1 MIDYRSILP
10 EDAPAFWQFLNTLDG
25 QTSFMMYEPGE
36 RIRRTSLA
44 ALTEDIRQHVIPGG
58 DFLDIALEGGMIVG
72 FLRAERG
79 TCNRVRHTAYVVTG
93 VLEGFR
99 SRGVGTALFTRLE
112 AWARTNHITRLEL
125 TVECPNEAARHLY
138 EKMGFTVEGLRRNA
152 VLVDGHLVDEYYMAR
167 LL

>member
-1 MIDYRSILP
+1 
-10 EDAPAFWQFLNTLDG
+10 
-25 QTSFMMYEPGE
+25 
-36 RIRRTSLA
+36 
-44 ALTEDIRQHVIPGG
+44 
-58 DFLDIALEGGMIVG
+58 MIVG

-99 SRGVGTALFTRLE
+99 GRGVSTALFTRLE
-112 AWARTNHITRLEL
+112 SWARTNRITRLEL

-138 EKMGFTVEGLRRNA
+138 EKMGFTVEGIRRNA
-152 VLVDGHLVDEYYMAR
+152 MLVDGHLVDEYYMAR